1 MVWMVPLSST
11 SQSCQIEVVSR
22 FELAVVISMAW
33 SYSVR
38 PVVEIYLICARS
50 AAGSAGRSLGAKF
63 RFPNREMVSFE
74 RERLR
79 KGWWSLPLDCRS
91 ALSRS
96 FEAERGPLVG
106 PGHRQIHQ
114 SLASE
119 PARQMAFY
127 CRGDDGGGGATKASD
142 NVIRIERSLLRS
154 RPAMVSMVWSGSVI
168 SSFSQ
173 Q

>member
-1 MVWMVPLSST
+1 
-11 SQSCQIEVVSR
+11 VVSR
-22 FELAVVISMAW
+22 FELTAVISMAW
-33 SYSVR
+33 SSSVR
-38 PVVEIYLICARS
+38 PIVEIYLICARS
-50 AAGSAGRSLGAKF
+50 AAGSAGQSLGAKF

-106 PGHRQIHQ
+106 PGHRQTHQ
-114 SLASE
+114 SLGSE
-119 PARQMAFY
+119 PARQTAFY
-127 CRGDDGGGGATKASD
+127 CRGDDGGATKASD

-154 RPAMVSMVWSGSVI
+154 RPAMVSMAWSGSVI